1 MRIIAGSK
9 KGMRL
14 LSPKGMDTR
23 PITDR
28 VKESL
33 FNILYTKDR
42 IDDSVMA
49 DLFCGT
55 GSMGLEALSRGAKW
69 VTFIDGSRSV
79 IEILN
84 QNIAKAGFA
93 GDSKSVCANILRVG
107 AAPTPEYGLYDLVF
121 CDPPYEM
128 SRNCAPGTK
137 VGKLMEM
144 IALQVKPGGMVI
156 LRTHLRS
163 LVEDRYAH
171 LHAVDQREW
180 GTMKIIFF
188 ENQTE
193 SQSEPEP
200 ASEPSALPGADV
212 PPLHETE

>member
-14 LSPKGMDTR
+14 LSPKGNETR

-33 FNILYTKDR
+33 FNILYSKDR
-42 IDDSVMA
+42 LEDTVAA

-69 VTFIDGSRSV
+69 VTFIDGSRGV
-79 IEILN
+79 VEILN
-84 QNIAKAGFA
+84 ENIANAGFLA
-93 GDSKSVCANILRVG
+93 ESKSVCANILRVG

-128 SRNCAPGTK
+128 SRNCGPGTK

-144 IALQVKPGGMVI
+144 IDSQVKAGAMVV
-156 LRTHLRS
+156 LRTHLQS
-163 LVEDRYAH
+163 LVEDRYGT
-171 LHAVDQREW
+171 LEAVDKREW
-180 GTMKIIFF
+180 GNMKIAFF
-188 ENQTE
+188 EKK
-193 SQSEPEP
+193 SEEKK
-200 ASEPSALPGADV
+200 SAIENGAALIDAAE
-212 PPLHETE
+212 LTDFDY

>member
-14 LSPKGMDTR
+14 LSPKGQETR

-33 FNILYTKDR
+33 FNILFTKDR
-42 IDDSVMA
+42 IEDRVAA

-84 QNIAKAGFA
+84 QNIARAGFM

-107 AAPTPEYGLYDLVF
+107 AAPTPEHGLYDLVF

-128 SRNCAPGTK
+128 SRNCGPGTK

-144 IALQVKPGGMVI
+144 IDMQVKEGGMVV

-163 LVEDRYAH
+163 LVENQYGQ
-171 LHAVDQREW
+171 LHAVDKREW
-180 GTMKIIFF
+180 GTMKIAFF
-188 ENQTE
+188 EKQPAQGETPAE
-193 SQSEPEP
+193 TVADQSVPE
-200 ASEPSALPGADV
+200 
-212 PPLHETE
+212 HEDAE